1 VTTIAIA
8 QYDFLEKGARTGPRA
23 TWAGS
28 VILTFAEARD
38 D

>member
-1 VTTIAIA
+1 MI
-8 QYDFLEKGARTGPRA
+8 FWKKGAHRPQA
-23 TWAGS
+23 TETGS